1 MGKGSRPRNLK
12 RITNAMA
19 IRIAANMLTSE
30 QIPNPEA
37 FKRIATVIKV
47 VHAVKDVI
55 PNQS

>member
-1 MGKGSRPRNLK
+1 
-12 RITNAMA
+12 
-19 IRIAANMLTSE
+19 MLTSE